1 METINQ
7 VIKVLFQ
14 EVRSEDVI
22 SYILKGSDS
31 FHNFDSLVDS
41 DIFARQL
48 IHVNAAKTL
57 NHAEI
62 IYNVLRDEWSMPNDQ
77 DYHLLYCK
85 YPDLFN
91 VLLHFSYNKLY
102 IEKDTPVCRYEE
114 LLSWHEITR
123 EFGEDLFVT
132 SYRAAYDLRR
142 NYKLG
147 RFDWNS
153 YLSND
158 AKELKELFDKDMYDL
173 HAHLYSSSLNFELN
187 WMSLMNVL
195 GGHEIQFAKLDSSK
209 VYPSVDYRLNTNGR
223 PMYVKILCAA
233 IIRLYLFLDT
243 VSEAWSNDIMIK
255 LRINDVLSCDNLMEM
270 LSYAKV
276 AQEYIDSLGYS
287 MARIYVNPSCQTK
300 YIPDYAILGNDQS
313 VFSVL
318 GGERRLMYNIFQKIY
333 SGEYFCEKKSALF
346 YLYILIKDELR
357 REMVQVNHSL
367 GFENFSDYQSRKSMF
382 IQEGSVYEHLLAQM
396 AVGTFMN
403 DSKSKRYVEMR
414 IAPRKTT
421 TEDIRQIQQNDKY
434 IVNNT
439 FAPKLIISKDNYHYI
454 YHFIKLKDYE
464 LCKPDCYTDFSLLP
478 RHADLRKNIETQA
491 KAIGGLMN
499 SGHEDSKRLV
509 GIDAAN
515 SELCCRPEV
524 FARAYR
530 YLSQPFGSFSH
541 SQSVN
546 LGKTYHVGE
555 DFYDVIDGLR
565 AVDEVLNFLGFRNGD
580 RLGHALSL
588 GVDVDYYYERH
599 NFRVNATRQVLL
611 DNIVWLFIHSQRL
624 DCASSVL
631 AYLQELYSIYFHQVF
646 PKEIAMVDVF
656 TYYQSWLLRGDSPYC
671 YLKGEVA
678 IGTDIAIEI
687 LDGWNKVAFNHNVD
701 VEYARK
707 NKDACKLY
715 YMYHFCMEVRRN
727 GEKSEV
733 LRIKPEYRKSLMMAI
748 KNVQQQLLGQI
759 EQLHISIECNPSSN
773 FAIGGIQR
781 YDEHPIVKFN
791 NHGLSS
797 PYPHHAVSV
806 SINTDDAGI
815 FSTSLEREYSLMALA
830 LEKHED
836 LEHSNTPREIMEWLE
851 KVRLMAK
858 EQCFKK

>member
-173 HAHLYSSSLNFELN
+173 HAHLYGSSLNFELN

-255 LRINDVLSCDNLMEM
+255 LRINDVLSCDNLIEM

-434 IVNNT
+434 IVNDT
-439 FAPKLIISKDNYHYI
+439 FAPKLIISKDNYNSLSYTSDKNAI
-454 YHFIKLKDYE
+454 VTIGIK
-464 LCKPDCYTDFSLLP
+464 PS
-478 RHADLRKNIETQA
+478 
-491 KAIGGLMN
+491 
-499 SGHEDSKRLV
+499 
-509 GIDAAN
+509 
-515 SELCCRPEV
+515 RPETGYGYI
-524 FARAYR
+524 ASAEPT
-530 YLSQPFGSFSH
+530 S
-541 SQSVN
+541 
-546 LGKTYHVGE
+546 
-555 DFYDVIDGLR
+555 
-565 AVDEVLNFLGFRNGD
+565 VDEIYKVEAFKEKPNLETAEQYLAAGN
-580 RLGHALSL
+580 
-588 GVDVDYYYERH
+588 YY
-599 NFRVNATRQVLL
+599 
-611 DNIVWLFIHSQRL
+611 
-624 DCASSVL
+624 
-631 AYLQELYSIYFHQVF
+631 
-646 PKEIAMVDVF
+646 
-656 TYYQSWLLRGDSPYC
+656 
-671 YLKGEVA
+671 
-678 IGTDIAIEI
+678 
-687 LDGWNKVAFNHNVD
+687 WN
-701 VEYARK
+701 
-707 NKDACKLY
+707 
-715 YMYHFCMEVRRN
+715 
-727 GEKSEV
+727 
-733 LRIKPEYRKSLMMAI
+733 
-748 KNVQQQLLGQI
+748 
-759 EQLHISIECNPSSN
+759 
-773 FAIGGIQR
+773 
-781 YDEHPIVKFN
+781 
-791 NHGLSS
+791 
-797 PYPHHAVSV
+797 
-806 SINTDDAGI
+806 AGI
-815 FSTSLEREYSLMALA
+815 FVWNIDTISKAIRTFQPQLASIMDEMAPSFYTEQEKEVVGKLFPTCEKISIDYAVMEKSKEIYTLPAEFGWSDLGSWGSLRTLLPQDEAGNAKVGKDIRLYECKNCVVHAADESKVVVQGLDGYIVAEKNGQLLVCSL
-830 LEKHED
+830 
-836 LEHSNTPREIMEWLE
+836 
-851 KVRLMAK
+851 K
-858 EQCFKK
+858 EEQRIKEFGK